1 MTRYRSA
8 VIGLGRMGS
17 TFDDEMLRGG
27 LTFLPYC
34 HGPAYYHSPLVD
46 LVSGADLHPE
56 QRSLFGERWG
66 VSGDHLYSD
75 YNEMLSEEDLDIVS
89 VCTTARHRSQIVQ
102 DVARAGVKVI
112 WAEKPISL
120 SLAEADEMVQTC
132 REEGSRL
139 AVNCAR
145 RWHPLFNEAKQMID
159 AGDLGNILQVTGYGT
174 CGLSINGSHLL
185 DIMHYMAGGQV
196 KWLFGEM
203 ESDEEAAGDDDLAGN
218 AYLAFDNGVRG
229 YVRSTDCGA
238 ADWEIDVIG
247 DKGRIR
253 SIGNGLD
260 WELVRLVAADR
271 DGQGTR
277 PSHVRGRDL
286 QVRYPY
292 PFPTRMQGGGLN
304 IVEDLVSCIENDHD
318 PKCSGED
325 GRAALEV
332 AIAMRESHR
341 RGGKKTTLPLEDRS
355 LQIRSSE
362 ITGDAVPRRLRG

>member
-1 MTRYRSA
+1 MLEALTA
-8 VIGLGRMGS
+8 V
-17 TFDDEMLRGG
+17 
-27 LTFLPYC
+27 P
-34 HGPAYYHSPLVD
+34 
-46 LVSGADLHPE
+46 
-56 QRSLFGERWG
+56 
-66 VSGDHLYSD
+66 
-75 YNEMLSEEDLDIVS
+75 
-89 VCTTARHRSQIVQ
+89 
-102 DVARAGVKVI
+102 
-112 WAEKPISL
+112 
-120 SLAEADEMVQTC
+120 
-132 REEGSRL
+132 
-139 AVNCAR
+139 
-145 RWHPLFNEAKQMID
+145 
-159 AGDLGNILQVTGYGT
+159 
-174 CGLSINGSHLL
+174 
-185 DIMHYMAGGQV
+185 
-196 KWLFGEM
+196 
-203 ESDEEAAGDDDLAGN
+203 
-218 AYLAFDNGVRG
+218 
-229 YVRSTDCGA
+229 

-341 RGGKKTTLPLEDRS
+341 RGGKKITLPLEDRS

-362 ITGDAVPRRLRG
+362 ITGDAVPCRLRG